1 MSFINKLLHL
11 IFKREPALEIK
22 IRRRERKK
30 KKKKGG
36 GRERLRKRERFSL
49 GGKKRYVKIKNMDF
63 KCMS

>member
-30 KKKKGG
+30 KKKK
-36 GRERLRKRERFSL
+36 RRRKRKTEEERKIFS
-49 GGKKRYVKIKNMDF
+49 RRQEKICED
-63 KCMS
+63 